1 MAFVSAPCDGRRG
14 VLAPAA
20 AGLAA
25 CRSPS
30 LGGTAALV
38 GARAR
43 RDAVALPLRGC
54 PCCPGCGRGCPCCP
68 GGVCGPGC
76 GATMM
81 ALTAEEEEVSTR
93 MEKTLEAVRT
103 NFNTIRTGR
112 ATPSILDRIMVD
124 YYGAE
129 TPLQSLA
136 SISATSSTTL
146 TIDAFDKG
154 CVKDIERAL
163 MESDLGMMPNSDGVV
178 IRLTVPQ
185 LTKERRKELS
195 KQAKSL
201 AEDGRIACRNVRRD
215 VIDKVKKQEKASDLG
230 KDMSKD
236 LQDKI
241 SKLTDKYVGMIDKA
255 FEEKEK
261 DIMKV

>member
-1 MAFVSAPCDGRRG
+1 
-14 VLAPAA
+14 
-20 AGLAA
+20 
-25 CRSPS
+25 
-30 LGGTAALV
+30 
-38 GARAR
+38 
-43 RDAVALPLRGC
+43 
-54 PCCPGCGRGCPCCP
+54 
-68 GGVCGPGC
+68 
-76 GATMM
+76 MM

>member
-1 MAFVSAPCDGRRG
+1 MAFVPAWAAGAAGVRRG
-14 VLAPAA
+14 GLLAPAR
-20 AGLAA
+20 LAA
-25 CRSPS
+25 CRSPALAGVPLVS
-30 LGGTAALV
+30 GRLLPTHAPGG
-38 GARAR
+38 
-43 RDAVALPLRGC
+43 
-54 PCCPGCGRGCPCCP
+54 GCGCCP
-68 GGVCGPGC
+68 GGVHAPPR
-76 GATMM
+76 AIPTPPTM
-81 ALTAEEEEVSTR
+81 ALTAEEEEASTR
-93 MEKTLEAVRT
+93 MDKTLEAVRN

-112 ATPSILDRIMVD
+112 ATPSILDRVMVE

-185 LTKERRKELS
+185 LTKERRKELT
-195 KQAKSL
+195 KQAKAL
-201 AEDGRIACRNVRRD
+201 AEDGRVACRNVRRD
-215 VIDKVKKQEKASDLG
+215 VIDKVKKQEKAAELG

-241 SKLTDKYVGMIDKA
+241 SKLTEKYVGMIDKS
-255 FEEKEK
+255 FEDKEK

>member
-1 MAFVSAPCDGRRG
+1 MAFVPAYGSCGG
-14 VLAPAA
+14 LGLVAPA
-20 AGLAA
+20 GRLAA
-25 CRSPS
+25 CRSPVLCSPLLGRRRSFPVYAPGGGS
-30 LGGTAALV
+30 L
-38 GARAR
+38 
-43 RDAVALPLRGC
+43 
-54 PCCPGCGRGCPCCP
+54 CCP
-68 GGVCGPGC
+68 GGVHRPRRPPSV
-76 GATMM
+76 AM
-81 ALTAEEEEVSTR
+81 ALSAEEEDAASR
-93 MEKTLEAVRT
+93 MEKTLESVRN

-112 ATPSILDRIMVD
+112 AAPSILDRVMVD

-195 KQAKSL
+195 KQAKAL
-201 AEDGRIACRNVRRD
+201 AEDGRVACRNVRRD
-215 VIDKVKKQEKASDLG
+215 VIDKVKKQEKAAELG

>member
-1 MAFVSAPCDGRRG
+1 MAFVPACGG
-14 VLAPAA
+14 LGLGAPAA
-20 AGLAA
+20 RLAA
-25 CRSPS
+25 CRSPA
-30 LGGTAALV
+30 LGGVPL
-38 GARAR
+38 GQR
-43 RDAVALPLRGC
+43 RPLSAHA
-54 PCCPGCGRGCPCCP
+54 PAGRGCECCP
-68 GGVCGPGC
+68 GGGHHQLRRV
-76 GATMM
+76 AM
-81 ALTAEEEEVSTR
+81 ALSAEEEDASSR
-93 MEKTLEAVRT
+93 MEKTLESVRN

-112 ATPSILDRIMVD
+112 AVPSILDRVMVD

-154 CVKDIERAL
+154 SIKDIERAL

-195 KQAKSL
+195 KQAKAL
-201 AEDGRIACRNVRRD
+201 AEEGRVACRNVRRD
-215 VIDKVKKQEKASDLG
+215 VIDKVKKQEKAAELG
-230 KDMSKD
+230 KDLSKD

-241 SKLTDKYVGMIDKA
+241 SKLTEKYVGMIDKA

>member
-1 MAFVSAPCDGRRG
+1 
-14 VLAPAA
+14 
-20 AGLAA
+20 
-25 CRSPS
+25 
-30 LGGTAALV
+30 
-38 GARAR
+38 
-43 RDAVALPLRGC
+43 
-54 PCCPGCGRGCPCCP
+54 
-68 GGVCGPGC
+68 
-76 GATMM
+76 M
-81 ALTAEEEEVSTR
+81 ALSAEEEDASSR
-93 MEKTLEAVRT
+93 MEKTLESVRN

-112 ATPSILDRIMVD
+112 AAPSILDRVMVD

-154 CVKDIERAL
+154 SVKDIERAL

-195 KQAKSL
+195 KQAKAL
-201 AEDGRIACRNVRRD
+201 AEEGRVACRNVRRD
-215 VIDKVKKQEKASDLG
+215 VIDKVKKQEKAAELG

-241 SKLTDKYVGMIDKA
+241 SKLTEKYVGMIDKA
-255 FEEKEK
+255 CEEKEK
-261 DIMKV
+261 DIMTV

>member
-1 MAFVSAPCDGRRG
+1 MAFVRPPAVAPGSPRSG
-14 VLAPAA
+14 GGGP
-20 AGLAA
+20 GA

-30 LGGTAALV
+30 LSGTAPWVASASPGGGRGPVWRVPVLPGGAHGRG
-38 GARAR
+38 GAR
-43 RDAVALPLRGC
+43 PL
-54 PCCPGCGRGCPCCP
+54 
-68 GGVCGPGC
+68 
-76 GATMM
+76 
-81 ALTAEEEEVSTR
+81 ALTAEEEEVSAR

-154 CVKDIERAL
+154 SVKDIERAL

-201 AEDGRIACRNVRRD
+201 AEEGRIACRNVRRD
-215 VIDKVKKQEKASDLG
+215 VIDKVKKQEKAADLS
-230 KDMSKD
+230 KDLSKD

-241 SKLTDKYVGMIDKA
+241 SKLTEKYVGMIDKA